1 MCQKA
6 LRPFVKRIVG
16 GHRVALKGQHH
27 AKLFA
32 EPLQCLVTVGC
43 ERRGNNMVV
52 VDLVEAVS
60 HQDGELANSLQI
72 SKASC
77 NQM

>member
-6 LRPFVKRIVG
+6 LKPFVKRIVG

-43 ERRGNNMVV
+43 QRRGNNMVV
-52 VDLVEAVS
+52 VDLVEAEA
-60 HQDGELANSLQI
+60 HQEGRIGDLTQLADKQAQL
-72 SKASC
+72 
-77 NQM
+77 